1 MDAGVQAFRYGRT
14 QWDSLLIQRVEKRR
28 ETALEAD
35 SLTVNCLEIRMATRF
50 EILRLRERI
59 PNLARRKAVAENTTK
74 AANGVRMESL

>member
-1 MDAGVQAFRYGRT
+1 M
-14 QWDSLLIQRVEKRR
+14 IQTAENRR

-35 SLTVNCLEIRMATRF
+35 SLIVNCLEIRMATRF

-59 PNLARRKAVAENTTK
+59 PNLARSKAVAANTTK